1 MLYFAYGMNTN
12 NDQMSPT
19 AKRLGLAELS
29 GFGWEMLMFA
39 NVYESQDSITMGIL
53 WEIDDAV
60 LAGLDIREGYPTF
73 YTRLVVDVE
82 HQGKTKQA
90 WVYTMTPENRD
101 RLKNEKPS
109 QHYLSS
115 VVEGYATDGLD
126 LSVLI
131 S

>member
-109 QHYLSS
+109 HHYLSS

>member
-1 MLYFAYGMNTN
+1 
-12 NDQMSPT
+12 
-19 AKRLGLAELS
+19 LGLAELS